1 MLADSDLEVNRVYL
15 RAAIHTRKSVRV
27 KWPVVL
33 SRVLTHLALSFPEA
47 GDFFFLFICAYNVW
61 VICCRSF
68 IVYHVGP
75 PAFAH
80 PEIGLLI

>member
-47 GDFFFLFICAYNVW
+47 GDFFFFYSYVHTMFGSFAADLLLFTM
-61 VICCRSF
+61 
-68 IVYHVGP
+68 
-75 PAFAH
+75 
-80 PEIGLLI
+80 